1 MKLKLVLS
9 IFLTLI
15 YVVGNSQIKTIYYN
29 QYNPKFEPQLTI
41 TDEKIYI
48 LSSNGVYL
56 KNIND
61 LNSSTD
67 WNSIFNGIAVIDL
80 VISDKNILATADK
93 FYTNNNLLF
102 KSENNGST
110 FITYSPNEF
119 SLPVDKNDSDYEYYL
134 NFQKVLQLDYVE
146 NSNTLIAIDNYGVY
160 RSEDF
165 SKSWIPISDHYID
178 SYLHSSLKCSPHNSN
193 IIIYGFDTMLT
204 SIENGKFKY
213 TTDNGA
219 IWNEIGTNFLNATG
233 IAFHP
238 SDPNIIV
245 LAGGNVVKSSDGGH
259 SWDEM
264 INDIHSYDQG
274 GIDDI
279 TFDLREGNRLFGT
292 SQGKGMMYSDDFG
305 KTWNEYYPIPTENSK
320 IADFEQYGSKLY
332 ILMADYTLYEL
343 DLELIDSAVE
353 EVAEDSLSLTIS
365 ADTLQFSSASE
376 IEQVEIYSADG
387 MLLHS
392 AESNA
397 NDGNIDIS
405 ALSAGVHIAVFTT
418 SDGQTI
424 SKKIIK

>member
-1 MKLKLVLS
+1 MNLKFITLILCITTLFSGYSQISTINLKEYTGNFRPQIKIIDSKIYITLKNGLYSKNLIDITDKRKLWETNFKGIALNDFCINEQDIIATADQFYLNKNLIIYSEDLGKSINISTPKDIYPSIDVEGIKYEQNIGVLSQNSLNKNEIFANGWYSLYKSVDFGKSWEQILDWYDIKSIAHSPLQNGTIIIGHNLFTDCDNNSSYMISFDSGNSWKNTQS
-9 IFLTLI
+9 IFL
-15 YVVGNSQIKTIYYN
+15 S
-29 QYNPKFEPQLTI
+29 
-41 TDEKIYI
+41 
-48 LSSNGVYL
+48 
-56 KNIND
+56 
-61 LNSSTD
+61 
-67 WNSIFNGIAVIDL
+67 
-80 VISDKNILATADK
+80 
-93 FYTNNNLLF
+93 
-102 KSENNGST
+102 
-110 FITYSPNEF
+110 
-119 SLPVDKNDSDYEYYL
+119 
-134 NFQKVLQLDYVE
+134 
-146 NSNTLIAIDNYGVY
+146 
-160 RSEDF
+160 
-165 SKSWIPISDHYID
+165 
-178 SYLHSSLKCSPHNSN
+178 
-193 IIIYGFDTMLT
+193 
-204 SIENGKFKY
+204 
-213 TTDNGA
+213 
-219 IWNEIGTNFLNATG
+219 ATG

-424 SKKIIK
+424 SKKIIKSV